1 MPPAERQSEAEL
13 DTQRKRTFFVYP
25 VDFELFHGASACHS
39 ADLDPAA
46 IHR

>member
-1 MPPAERQSEAEL
+1 MRISL
-13 DTQRKRTFFVYP
+13 SILLISSFFM
-25 VDFELFHGASACHS
+25 GASACHS